1 MKRFSNMIAVLVL
14 AMGASFA
21 QGQNEQRVSERPI
34 ALRLQLIEIET
45 QLEPLRV
52 QSYQLDESLKPESLN
67 QMVLSA
73 GSTRPEGL
81 REVYARQIKLR
92 RERVRAEL
100 IKLVALRT
108 QVESMLQTAEQAEAT
123 MTGPAPEGGQT
134 IVHSQTITR
143 THDFE
148 SELERMKIDLET
160 ELNRIDYDLDPENI
174 RRAFVAIGAVRPEVL
189 REQRLQLLTLQRD
202 SVITRIK
209 LLQQIQARLEMQ

>member
-52 QSYQLDESLKPESLN
+52 QSYQLDEALKPESLE

-73 GSTRPEGL
+73 GSTRPEEL
-81 REVYARQIKLR
+81 REAYARQIKLR

-100 IKLVALRT
+100 IKLVAVRT

-123 MTGPAPEGGQT
+123 MTGPGPEPVQT
-134 IVHSQTITR
+134 IVHSQTIAR

-148 SELERMKIDLET
+148 PELERMKIDLQT
-160 ELNRIDYDLDPENI
+160 ELNRIDYELDPENV
-174 RRAFVAIGAVRPEVL
+174 RRAFGAVGAVRPEVL
-189 REQRLQLLTLQRD
+189 REERLQLLTLQRD